1 LLNGA
6 KLHVRLLGI
15 QFPAW
20 LIALVGLVVLAVG
33 LFQGRLT
40 VDIVGVVILGLA
52 GVRLL
57 MR

>member
-1 LLNGA
+1 
-6 KLHVRLLGI
+6 VRLLGI